1 MNHTKEAPLACGLLV
16 QICVDARH
24 LSVENYFHQSDMYL
38 TSIAFFG
45 FLCWKVLITIAA
57 YKVVACYYKIYRV

>member
-1 MNHTKEAPLACGLLV
+1 MNHTKEAPFACGLLV

-38 TSIAFFG
+38 TSNAFFELWVG
-45 FLCWKVLITIAA
+45 VDSLEKPLLV
-57 YKVVACYYKIYRV
+57 